1 MPKNPVKPYLVCPF
15 TGSEIVIESRPIG
28 SLGRD
33 IHRARAAFWVTKWYS
48 DRDELLHDVSTRGGV
63 EPARPAR
70 PERVE
75 VREREAPPSSPARGL
90 SEPLGD
96 SAAARVDAIARRLA
110 AGGK

>member
-15 TGSEIVIESRPIG
+15 TGSEIIIESRPIG

-33 IHRARAAFWVTKWYS
+33 IHRARAQFWVTKWYG

-63 EPARPAR
+63 EPARPER
-70 PERVE
+70 PV

-90 SEPLGD
+90 GEPLGD
-96 SAAARVDAIARRLA
+96 SAAERVDVIARRLA